1 MALVLAIEPDLR
13 QAAIVKRIVREKV
26 MADVAVVDSRDA
38 ALEAMRTTVPD
49 VLLLSALLSPRDED
63 ELIAHLRTLD
73 NADHLQ
79 THTIP
84 QLASALEPSGGRAAG
99 GLLSAFRRKKKAV
112 ETQTSGC
119 DPDIF
124 AEEIRSYLERAAE
137 QKREHLEART
147 NENTPQDKAWRTGA
161 THVEKA
167 PEANAA
173 QAEPEDTASSSW
185 SSPFEWK
192 PSNPSSLISNPY
204 SRVVDADHPADASE
218 PVPQVTEPLISASVA
233 ADSFS
238 PEVGAFETSINF
250 DAAPLDINVH
260 ADAFVHA
267 SAPPDGDVFAHAEPP
282 VHADAPIA
290 ADAFARFDA
299 PTHADAPVD
308 TDVFARSDA
317 SHHADVR
324 SHATVSTH
332 ADSIYV
338 DAPVQVEA
346 PLYGEAETPVYVDA
360 PIHVEA
366 PASMREAGPRDPR
379 PTSKRKR
386 LGALASWMRSERTPP
401 AGSGSADDLRVLLGS
416 LAIPAAV
423 AAVAYPRGVRI
434 RRVRVP
440 AAREPRITEPA
451 GAVILSKRLL
461 AEERERRTNA

>member
-1 MALVLAIEPDLR
+1 MALVLVIEPDLR
-13 QAAIVKRIVREKV
+13 QAAIVKRIIRERV
-26 MADVAVVDSRDA
+26 MADVTVVDSRDA

-63 ELIAHLRTLD
+63 ELVAHLRTLD

-84 QLASALEPSGGRAAG
+84 QLASALEPSERAAG
-99 GLLSAFRRKKKAV
+99 GLLSAFRRKKKTV

-147 NENTPQDKAWRTGA
+147 NETTPQDKAWRTGA

-167 PEANAA
+167 PAANAA
-173 QAEPEDTASSSW
+173 QAEPEDASTSSW

-192 PSNPSSLISNPY
+192 PSNPASLISNPY
-204 SRVVDADHPADASE
+204 SVMVDEEHPAEASE
-218 PVPQVTEPLISASVA
+218 SAPQVTEPLIPASVA
-233 ADSFS
+233 AASFS
-238 PEVGAFETSINF
+238 PEVGAFDSSMNF

-267 SAPPDGDVFAHAEPP
+267 SAPPDGDIFAHAEPP

-290 ADAFARFDA
+290 TDAFARFDG

-308 TDVFARSDA
+308 TDVFTRGDA
-317 SHHADVR
+317 SSHADTQRHV
-324 SHATVSTH
+324 SVSTPT
-332 ADSIYV
+332 DYTYME
-338 DAPVQVEA
+338 APVHIEA
-346 PLYGEAETPVYVDA
+346 PLYGEAETPVHVDA

-366 PASMREAGPRDPR
+366 TASMRESGPRDPR
-379 PTSKRKR
+379 PTNKRNR

-401 AGSGSADDLRVLLGS
+401 AGSGSADDLRILLGS
-416 LAIPAAV
+416 LAIPPAV
-423 AAVAYPRGVRI
+423 AAVTYPRGVRI
-434 RRVRVP
+434 RRVRVA
-440 AAREPRITEPA
+440 AAREPHVTEPA

-461 AEERERRTNA
+461 AEERERRANA